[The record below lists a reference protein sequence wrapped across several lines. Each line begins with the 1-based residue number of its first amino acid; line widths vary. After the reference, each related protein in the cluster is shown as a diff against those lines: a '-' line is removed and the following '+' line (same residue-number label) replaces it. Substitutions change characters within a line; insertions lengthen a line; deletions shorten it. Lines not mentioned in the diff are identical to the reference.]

1 LFHPFGFGFE
11 QVLFELA
18 ILHRKRTRLL
28 RKCDISPTNIAHG
41 FWRRKEKQP
50 SDAGWDSTV
59 AAIQRR
65 DKIA

>member
-18 ILHRKRTRLL
+18 ILRGKLKRPL

-41 FWRRKEKQP
+41 FWRRKEKQR
-50 SDAGWDSTV
+50 SGAGWDSSV